1 MTTNSLSIDSGPS
14 LARERR
20 SRSLRRLR
28 RNVPLV
34 LGASLLLG
42 ILTASILL
50 PLVYPMDPYAVD
62 VDTIGA
68 APSWTHLFGT
78 DMVGR
83 DLFARVVLGIKTS
96 LFVGASVMVLSCT
109 VGLAV
114 GLLAGYFKVLD
125 AILMRVSDGMMAIP
139 GVLLALALVA
149 TLGPQVQNVVIALT
163 VVMIPQVSR
172 MVRVRAMAVK
182 ELTYVE
188 AMRAQGARN
197 SRILLRHIAPN
208 TFSILVVQ
216 AAFIFA
222 DAVMTEASLS
232 FLGAGVPQPQP
243 SLGNILFDGKQ
254 AIFSAWWVT
263 VIPALM
269 LVVTVISL
277 NLLGDGVR
285 DIVDP
290 KGTMPRRRNWSWR
303 RKGPDDDGSE

>member
-1 MTTNSLSIDSGPS
+1 MTTTSMSVDARALV
-14 LARERR
+14 RERR
-20 SRSLRRLR
+20 GKALRRLG
-28 RNVPLV
+28 RNTPLV
-34 LGASLLLG
+34 LGASLLLA
-42 ILTASILL
+42 ILVTSLVL
-50 PLVYPMDPYAVD
+50 PLVLPMDPYGVD

-68 APSWTHLFGT
+68 APSGTHPFGT

-96 LFVGASVMVLSCT
+96 LLVGASVMVLSCAA
-109 VGLAV
+109 GMAV
-114 GLLAGYFKVLD
+114 GLLAGYFRVLD
-125 AILMRVSDGMMAIP
+125 GILMRVSDGMMAIP

-149 TLGPQVQNVVIALT
+149 TLGPRVQNVVIALT

-172 MVRVRAMAVK
+172 MVRVRALAVK

-188 AMRAQGARN
+188 AMRAQGARS
-197 SRILLRHIAPN
+197 SRIILRHIAPN

-263 VIPALM
+263 VIPALL
-269 LVVTVISL
+269 LVLTVISL

-290 KGTMPRRRNWSWR
+290 KGTMPKRRNWLWR
-303 RKGPDDDGSE
+303 HAGRTK